1 MAGIYIHIPFCK
13 NKCTY
18 CDFHF
23 STTYHSYQDKMIDAI
38 VEELKQRS
46 DYLKGEFVE
55 TIYFGGGTPSL
66 INLVGLSK
74 IIETIYLFFIV
85 TDTPEITLETN
96 PDDITLELVH
106 SWKYAG
112 INRLSIG
119 IQSFDEEVLKWMN
132 RAHNVT
138 QSFQAIQFA
147 KQGGISN
154 ITIDLMYGLPGLSLE
169 AWEHQIER
177 ALSLQVQHIS
187 AYCLSVEKNTVLDT
201 WVKSNKVQISENDD
215 QALQFEL
222 LQKKLNENGFV
233 HYEIS
238 NFGKPNF
245 YSLHNSNYWKG
256 KNYLGVGPSA
266 HSYDTIHRSWNVSNN
281 HQYMKGI
288 FEINPKFDFELL
300 SKSDVFNE
308 LLLIGLRTIWGVD
321 LNKLN
326 SVLSFSVFFN
336 NKLKELEM
344 DDLVYIEDNH
354 LMLTQKGK
362 FFADKI
368 AQDLFV

>member
-74 IIETIYLFFIV
+74 IIETIYSFFNV

-106 SWKYAG
+106 SWKSAG

-154 ITIDLMYGLPGLSLE
+154 ITIDLMYGLPGLSLA

-187 AYCLSVEKNTVLDT
+187 AYCLTVEKNTVLDT

-222 LQKKLNENGFV
+222 LQKKLNENGFD

-256 KNYLGVGPSA
+256 KKYLGVGPSA

-344 DDLVYIEDNH
+344 DDLVYIVDNH

>member
-66 INLVGLSK
+66 INLVGISK
-74 IIETIYLFFIV
+74 IIETIYSFFIV

-96 PDDITLELVH
+96 PDDITYELVH
-106 SWKYAG
+106 SWKSVG

-187 AYCLSVEKNTVLDT
+187 AYCLTVEKNTVLDT
-201 WVKSNKVQISENDD
+201 WVKSNKVKISENDD

-222 LQKKLNENGFV
+222 LQKKLNENGFD

-245 YSLHNSNYWKG
+245 YSLHNLNYWKG
-256 KNYLGVGPSA
+256 KKYLGVGPSS

-281 HQYMKGI
+281 QQYMKGI

>member
-74 IIETIYLFFIV
+74 IIETIYSFFNV

-106 SWKYAG
+106 SWKSAG

-187 AYCLSVEKNTVLDT
+187 AYCLTVEKNTVLDT
-201 WVKSNKVQISENDD
+201 WVKSNIVQISENDD

-222 LQKKLNENGFV
+222 LQKKLNENGFD

-256 KNYLGVGPSA
+256 KKYLGVGPSA

-281 HQYMKGI
+281 QQYMKGI

-344 DDLVYIEDNH
+344 DDLVYIENNH

>member
-66 INLVGLSK
+66 INLVGISK
-74 IIETIYLFFIV
+74 IIETIYSFFIV

-96 PDDITLELVH
+96 PDDITYELVH
-106 SWKYAG
+106 SWKSVG

-187 AYCLSVEKNTVLDT
+187 AYCLTVEKNTVLDT
-201 WVKSNKVQISENDD
+201 WVKSNKVKISENDD

-222 LQKKLNENGFV
+222 LQKKLNENGFD

-245 YSLHNSNYWKG
+245 YSLHNLNYWKG
-256 KNYLGVGPSA
+256 KKYLGVGPSA

-281 HQYMKGI
+281 QQYMKGI

>member
-74 IIETIYLFFIV
+74 IIETIYSFFIV

-106 SWKYAG
+106 SWKSAG

-187 AYCLSVEKNTVLDT
+187 AYCLTVEKNTVLDT
-201 WVKSNKVQISENDD
+201 WVKSNKVKISENDD

-256 KNYLGVGPSA
+256 KKYLGVGPSA

-288 FEINPKFDFELL
+288 FDKNPIFDFELL

-321 LNKLN
+321 LVNLN
-326 SVLSFSVFFN
+326 SVLSFSDSFN
-336 NKLKELEM
+336 KKLKDLESE
-344 DDLVYIEDNH
+344 DLVFIDNH
-354 LMLTQKGK
+354 NLRLTHKGK

>member
-1 MAGIYIHIPFCK
+1 
-13 NKCTY
+13 
-18 CDFHF
+18 
-23 STTYHSYQDKMIDAI
+23 
-38 VEELKQRS
+38 LKQRS

-74 IIETIYLFFIV
+74 IIETIYSFFIV

-106 SWKYAG
+106 SWKSVG

-187 AYCLSVEKNTVLDT
+187 AYCLTVEKNTVLDT
-201 WVKSNKVQISENDD
+201 WVKSNKVKISENDD

-222 LQKKLNENGFV
+222 LQKKLNENGFD

-256 KNYLGVGPSA
+256 EMYLGVGPSA
-266 HSYDTIHRSWNVSNN
+266 HSYDTIHRSWNISNN
-281 HQYMKGI
+281 HQYMNGVLENK
-288 FEINPKFDFELL
+288 PKFDFEIL

-321 LNKLN
+321 LKKLN

-344 DDLVYIEDNH
+344 DELVYIEDNH

>member
-18 CDFHF
+18 CDFHV

-74 IIETIYLFFIV
+74 IIETIYSFFIV

-106 SWKYAG
+106 SWKSVG

-187 AYCLSVEKNTVLDT
+187 AYCLTVEKNTVLDT
-201 WVKSNKVQISENDD
+201 WVKSNKVKISENDD

-222 LQKKLNENGFV
+222 LQKKLNENGFD

-256 KNYLGVGPSA
+256 EMYLGVGPSA
-266 HSYDTIHRSWNVSNN
+266 HSYDTIHRSWNISNN
-281 HQYMKGI
+281 HQYMNGVLENK
-288 FEINPKFDFELL
+288 PKFDFEIL

-321 LNKLN
+321 LKKLN

-344 DDLVYIEDNH
+344 DELVYIEDNH

>member
-74 IIETIYLFFIV
+74 IIETIYSFFNV

-96 PDDITLELVH
+96 PDDITLELVR
-106 SWKYAG
+106 SWKSAG

-132 RAHNVT
+132 RAHTVT

-177 ALSLQVQHIS
+177 AMSLQVQHIS
-187 AYCLSVEKNTVLDT
+187 AYCLTVEKNTVLDT
-201 WVKSNKVQISENDD
+201 WVKSNKVKISENDD

-222 LQKKLNENGFV
+222 LQKKLNENGFD

-256 KNYLGVGPSA
+256 KKYLGVGPSA

>member
-1 MAGIYIHIPFCK
+1 
-13 NKCTY
+13 
-18 CDFHF
+18 
-23 STTYHSYQDKMIDAI
+23 MIDAI

-74 IIETIYLFFIV
+74 IIETIYSFFIV

-106 SWKYAG
+106 SWKSVG

-187 AYCLSVEKNTVLDT
+187 AYCLTVEKNTVLDT
-201 WVKSNKVQISENDD
+201 WVKSNKVKISENDD

-222 LQKKLNENGFV
+222 LQKKLNENGFD

-256 KNYLGVGPSA
+256 EMYLGVGPSA
-266 HSYDTIHRSWNVSNN
+266 HSYDTIHRSWNISNN
-281 HQYMKGI
+281 HQYMNGVLENK
-288 FEINPKFDFELL
+288 PKFDFEIL

-308 LLLIGLRTIWGVD
+308 LLLIGLRTIW
-321 LNKLN
+321 
-326 SVLSFSVFFN
+326 
-336 NKLKELEM
+336 
-344 DDLVYIEDNH
+344 
-354 LMLTQKGK
+354 
-362 FFADKI
+362 
-368 AQDLFV
+368 

>member
-74 IIETIYLFFIV
+74 IIETIYSFFNV

-106 SWKYAG
+106 SWKSAG

-187 AYCLSVEKNTVLDT
+187 AYCLTVEKNTVLDT
-201 WVKSNKVQISENDD
+201 WVKSNKVKISENDD

-222 LQKKLNENGFV
+222 LQKKLNENGFD

-256 KNYLGVGPSA
+256 KKYLGVGPSA

-281 HQYMKGI
+281 QQYMKGI

>member
-74 IIETIYLFFIV
+74 IIETIYSFFIV

-106 SWKYAG
+106 SWKSAG

-187 AYCLSVEKNTVLDT
+187 AYCLTVEKNTVLDT
-201 WVKSNKVQISENDD
+201 WVKSNKVKISENDD

-222 LQKKLNENGFV
+222 LQKKLNENGFD

-256 KNYLGVGPSA
+256 KKYLGVGPSA

-321 LNKLN
+321 LSKLN

>member
-66 INLVGLSK
+66 INLVGISK
-74 IIETIYLFFIV
+74 IIETIYSFFIV

-106 SWKYAG
+106 SWKSAG

-187 AYCLSVEKNTVLDT
+187 AYCLTVEKNTVLDT
-201 WVKSNKVQISENDD
+201 WVKSNKVKISENDD

-222 LQKKLNENGFV
+222 LQKKLNENGFD

-245 YSLHNSNYWKG
+245 YSLHNLNYWKG
-256 KNYLGVGPSA
+256 KKYLGVGPSA

-281 HQYMKGI
+281 QQYMKGI

>member
-1 MAGIYIHIPFCK
+1 
-13 NKCTY
+13 
-18 CDFHF
+18 
-23 STTYHSYQDKMIDAI
+23 MIDAI

-74 IIETIYLFFIV
+74 IIETIYSFFIV

-106 SWKYAG
+106 SWKSVG

-187 AYCLSVEKNTVLDT
+187 AYCLTVEKNTVLDT
-201 WVKSNKVQISENDD
+201 WVKSNKVKISENDD

-222 LQKKLNENGFV
+222 LQKKLNENGFD

-256 KNYLGVGPSA
+256 EMYLGVGPSA
-266 HSYDTIHRSWNVSNN
+266 HSYDTIHRSWNISNN
-281 HQYMKGI
+281 HQYMNGVLENK
-288 FEINPKFDFELL
+288 PKFDFEIL

-321 LNKLN
+321 LKKLN

-344 DDLVYIEDNH
+344 DELVYIEDNH

>member
-1 MAGIYIHIPFCK
+1 
-13 NKCTY
+13 
-18 CDFHF
+18 
-23 STTYHSYQDKMIDAI
+23 MIDAI

-74 IIETIYLFFIV
+74 IIETIYSFFIV

-106 SWKYAG
+106 SWKSVG

-187 AYCLSVEKNTVLDT
+187 AYCLTVEKNTVLDT
-201 WVKSNKVQISENDD
+201 WVKSNKVKISENDD

-222 LQKKLNENGFV
+222 LQKKLNENGFD

-245 YSLHNSNYWKG
+245 YSHHNSNYWKG
-256 KNYLGVGPSA
+256 KKYLGVGPSS

-281 HQYMKGI
+281 QQYMKGI

>member
-23 STTYHSYQDKMIDAI
+23 STKYHSYEDRMLDAI
-38 VEELKQRS
+38 VEELIQRK
-46 DYLKGEFVE
+46 DYLKDQIVE

-66 INLVGLSK
+66 ISLVGLSK
-74 IIETIYLFFIV
+74 IFDTIFSIFKV
-85 TDTPEITLETN
+85 VESPEITLEAN

-106 SWKYAG
+106 SWKSVG

-187 AYCLSVEKNTVLDT
+187 AYCLTVEKNTVLDT
-201 WVKSNKVQISENDD
+201 WVKSNKVQISENDE

-222 LQKKLNENGFV
+222 LQKKLRENGFV

-238 NFGKPNF
+238 NFGKSNF
-245 YSLHNSNYWKG
+245 YSCHNSNYWKG
-256 KNYLGVGPSA
+256 EMYLGVGPSA
-266 HSYDTIHRSWNVSNN
+266 HSYDTIHRSWNISNN
-281 HQYMKGI
+281 HQYMNGVLENK
-288 FEINPKFDFELL
+288 PKFDFEIL

-321 LNKLN
+321 LKKLN

-344 DDLVYIEDNH
+344 DELVYIEDNH